1 MKRSLRDAIIV
12 YAEENAERLTPRREQ
27 IIAAY
32 LLECITVGEAG
43 NELFA
48 TGLRFS
54 FADKGFF
61 DEEWFGWVLR
71 DMNDG

>member
-12 YAEENAERLTPRREQ
+12 YAEKNAGQLTPRREQ

-32 LLECITVGEAG
+32 LLEGISLGDAR
-43 NELFA
+43 NELFS

-54 FADKGFF
+54 FTDKGFLAE
-61 DEEWFGWVLR
+61 DRFGWELE
-71 DMNDG
+71 DMNDE